1 LVKYN
6 IFHLIKKCARKVVIL
21 KWQINLRI
29 EQTLTKVY
37 KIKKG
42 KRLVFPFS
50 APKNTVKFNFTNAIL
65 MQTYTEALLHQNL
78 LDEKHI

>member
-1 LVKYN
+1 M
-6 IFHLIKKCARKVVIL
+6 IDFDKKVH
-21 KWQINLRI
+21 
-29 EQTLTKVY
+29 

-65 MQTYTEALLHQNL
+65 MQTYTEALLHQNV

>member
-6 IFHLIKKCARKVVIL
+6 IFHLIKKCAHEVVIL

-37 KIKKG
+37 EIKKG

>member
-6 IFHLIKKCARKVVIL
+6 VFNLIKKYAHRVVVF

-65 MQTYTEALLHQNL
+65 MQTYTEALLHQNV